1 MSEATASGP
10 SKGKVRADAIAPQG
24 PESLADSDDPG
35 FEVRDHRDHPG
46 HRRHRL
52 GHPVDDQVKVMAHLY
67 APWANLR
74 ANGSGLVAF
83 VAWMEYLEERAEQ
96 GAAAAGQRLRGLTHR

>member
-1 MSEATASGP
+1 MSEGTASEP
-10 SKGKVRADAIAPQG
+10 LKGKVRADAVAPEG
-24 PESLADSDDPG
+24 PESLTDANGAG
-35 FEVRDHRDHPG
+35 FDVRHHADHPG

-52 GHPVDDQVKVMAHLY
+52 GHPVDEQVKIMAHLFEPY
-67 APWANLR
+67 ENLR

-83 VAWMEYLEERAEQ
+83 VAWMEYLEGRAEQ

>member
-1 MSEATASGP
+1 MSEEAVSAPANEVPNDDRKDDDAGFD
-10 SKGKVRADAIAPQG
+10 VRHHA
-24 PESLADSDDPG
+24 
-35 FEVRDHRDHPG
+35 DHPG

-52 GHPVDDQVKVMAHLY
+52 GFPVDEQVKVMAHLFE
-67 APWANLR
+67 PWENLR

-83 VAWMEYLEERAEQ
+83 VAWMEYLEGRAEQ

>member
-1 MSEATASGP
+1 MSEEAVS
-10 SKGKVRADAIAPQG
+10 APANEV
-24 PESLADSDDPG
+24 PSDDRKDDDAG

-52 GHPVDDQVKVMAHLY
+52 GHPVDEQVKVMAHLFE
-67 APWANLR
+67 PWENLR

-83 VAWMEYLEERAEQ
+83 VAWMEYLEGRAEQ